1 MIVEALV
8 VCGAL
13 ALVAGLKI
21 WLTYRRI
28 QTARRLK
35 ELAPA
40 APTGNGEAPVQR
52 R

>member
-8 VCGAL
+8 VFGAL

-21 WLTYRRI
+21 WLTWRRI
-28 QTARRLK
+28 K
-35 ELAPA
+35 A
-40 APTGNGEAPVQR
+40 AKPMKDLPPDDGEAPLQR

>member
-8 VCGAL
+8 VFGAL

-21 WLTYRRI
+21 WLVYRRVRA
-28 QTARRLK
+28 ARQLE
-35 ELAPA
+35 ELPPA
-40 APTGNGEAPVQR
+40 APNGDGEAPVQR